1 MRGLDGRHAL
11 LLNVVV
17 LDIAHYNRS
26 IMDALPKHPGAR
38 DCKTSFVLEG
48 AEATTAMPV

>member
-1 MRGLDGRHAL
+1 MRGFEGRHGL

-17 LDIAHYNRS
+17 QHMAHHNRF

-38 DCKTSFVLEG
+38 DCKTSFVLER
-48 AEATTAMPV
+48 AEATTAMRV

>member
-1 MRGLDGRHAL
+1 MRGFDGRHGL
-11 LLNVVV
+11 LPNVVV
-17 LDIAHYNRS
+17 QDMAHHNRS

-48 AEATTAMPV
+48 AVATTAMPV